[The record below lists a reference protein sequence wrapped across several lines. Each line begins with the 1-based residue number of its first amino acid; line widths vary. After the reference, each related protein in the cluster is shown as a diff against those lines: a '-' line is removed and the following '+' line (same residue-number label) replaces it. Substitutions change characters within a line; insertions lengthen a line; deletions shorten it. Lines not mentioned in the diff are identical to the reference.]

1 MKKILILSFVFLT
14 ALTRLHSSER
24 CRELNI
30 KLPKNIRIERAIFDS
45 HSSNNLFLV
54 GEGGNGVFLYD
65 MLQKRIKQIYY
76 ARLITESIVQSSM
89 KNLRF
94 KLFYKGGTFA
104 EVDLYAPDRM
114 AVLKESDDPC
124 YVKSGNIYLRR
135 EGKDVRIAPFL
146 GNPDT
151 CLFSRDSSL
160 LLFAN
165 QIAGGYVF
173 GMKTGEIA
181 RLGFGT
187 DFKFVNS
194 FDIIFVKN
202 SRVADRCTNSY
213 IYYWLNSA
221 VESFIIYRDKDG
233 CIRYPDANKDSLIFV
248 KDFKLYICPL
258 DLAEGVLEHGQ
269 NR

>member
-1 MKKILILSFVFLT
+1 MKKILLLSFVFLT
-14 ALTRLHSSER
+14 ALARLHSSER
-24 CRELNI
+24 CLDLNI

-65 MLQKRIKQIYY
+65 ILQKRIKQIYY
-76 ARLITESIVQSSM
+76 ARLITDSIVQSSI

-94 KLFYKGGTFA
+94 KLFYKGGTSA
-104 EVDLYAPDRM
+104 EIDLYAPEQM

-124 YVKSGNIYLRR
+124 YVKSGNIYLRM
-135 EGKDVRIAPFL
+135 EGGDVRIAPFL
-146 GNPDT
+146 GNPST
-151 CLFSRDSSL
+151 CLFSNDLNL

-181 RLGFGT
+181 KLGFGS

-202 SRVADRCTNSY
+202 SKVGDRCTDSY

-248 KDFKLYICPL
+248 KDFRLYVCPL
-258 DLAEGVLEHGQ
+258 DLTGGVLDHVQ